1 MAILI
6 DPPLWPA
13 HGTVFSHLVSD
24 VSVEELHAFAAAAG
38 LSRRAFDRDH
48 YDVPL
53 RRFDGL
59 VAAGAHPVPATELA
73 RRLIRSGVRVPA
85 HQRPERLQGVLTD
98 AWDRM
103 LPGCPWIASE
113 LMERWSEPHRH
124 YHDRAH
130 LLAVLRAL
138 DLLCSRG
145 EAIGAHPR
153 APWLAAWFH
162 DAVYAGVAGRDEEDS
177 ARLAEELL
185 PTAGLPTAEVDE
197 VARLVRLTAD
207 HRPAGHD
214 AGGRLL
220 CDADLEVLARPGPA
234 YRRYVSAV
242 RRDYATVSDAD
253 FARGR
258 ASVLRSLLDTETLFG
273 TTSGR
278 DLWEEPARNNLA
290 IELAGL
296 PGT

>member
-13 HGTVFSHLVSD
+13 HGTDFSHLVSD
-24 VSVEELHAFAAAAG
+24 VSVEELHAFASNAG

-48 YDVPL
+48 YDVPR
-53 RRFDGL
+53 RRFDAL
-59 VAAGAHPVPATELA
+59 VAAGALPVPATELA
-73 RRLIRSGVRVPA
+73 RRLIRSGVRIPA

-98 AWDRM
+98 AWGRM
-103 LPGCPWIASE
+103 LPGHSSIAAE
-113 LMERWSEPHRH
+113 LMARWSEPHRH

-138 DLLCSRG
+138 DLLRSRG
-145 EAIGAHPR
+145 EPIGSHPR

-162 DAVYAGVAGRDEEDS
+162 DAVYAGVPGRDEEES

-185 PTAGLPTAEVDE
+185 PSAGVPSIEVDE
-197 VARLVRLTAD
+197 VARLVRLTTD
-207 HRPAGHD
+207 HRPGEHD

-234 YRRYVSAV
+234 YRRYAAAV
-242 RRDYATVSDAD
+242 RRDYSTVSDVD
-253 FARGR
+253 FVRGR
-258 ASVLRSLLDTETLFG
+258 AAVLRSLLDTRPLFG
-273 TTSGR
+273 TAIGR
-278 DLWEEPARNNLA
+278 DLWEEPARSNLA
-290 IELAGL
+290 TELAEL
-296 PGT
+296 PAV